1 MSVVEGEVQLG
12 EPQAFDETLVPLAE
26 ALLFAAGRVVTSAEL
41 AAAAGVEPAAMEGAL
56 ARLENE
62 LVGRG
67 VALLRL
73 AGGWRLAT
81 RPEFVEAVRELLK
94 PPAMRLSPARLETLA
109 IIAYRQPVSRA
120 EVEAVRGVDCSATIR
135 ALLELDL
142 VELRGRRQDKP
153 GRPLTYGTS
162 ARFLEEFGLAGIDD
176 LPRLEE
182 LES

>member
-1 MSVVEGEVQLG
+1 VVESDSLAEQ
-12 EPQAFDETLVPLAE
+12 QQQDDATLVALAE
-26 ALLFAAGRVVTSAEL
+26 ALLFAVGRVVTTAEL
-41 AAAAGVEPAAMEGAL
+41 ATAAGCEPAAMEGAL
-56 ARLENE
+56 VNLENN

-81 RPEFVEAVRELLK
+81 RPEFAEPVRELLK

-109 IIAYRQPVSRA
+109 IVAYRQPVSRA
-120 EVEAVRGVDCSATIR
+120 EVEAVRGVDCSATLR
-135 ALLELDL
+135 ALLDLDL
-142 VELRGRRQDKP
+142 VELRGRRQDRP

-162 ARFLEEFGLAGIDD
+162 PRFLEEFGLAGIDD

>member
-1 MSVVEGEVQLG
+1 MVEGEVQLG
-12 EPQAFDETLVPLAE
+12 EPQAVDETLVPLAE
-26 ALLFAAGRVVTSAEL
+26 ALLFAAGRVVTSVEL

-94 PPAMRLSPARLETLA
+94 PPAMQ
-109 IIAYRQPVSRA
+109 IGRA
-120 EVEAVRGVDCSATIR
+120 HV
-135 ALLELDL
+135 
-142 VELRGRRQDKP
+142 
-153 GRPLTYGTS
+153 
-162 ARFLEEFGLAGIDD
+162 
-176 LPRLEE
+176 
-182 LES
+182 